1 MSSTDCDRPVSN
13 HRALTE
19 TIRTHLRTLFTAA
32 VAAVDP
38 RTLIAR
44 AISVDHNHLLVHA
57 HESEARTSS
66 IPLPDRVFIIGAGK
80 GAGLLAQGLE
90 AVLGARVRGA
100 RVRGG
105 VVVIPTGVS
114 VDTQRVTL
122 VHGDHPLPGPGSVS
136 GAEQI
141 QALLARTRPSDLLC
155 FCLTGGASSLLVSPA
170 VGLSLADKLAVNRLL
185 LACGADIHELNTVR
199 KHLSQIKGGHLARLA
214 FPTPLVSFILSD
226 VIDDDLS
233 TIGSGPT
240 VPDASTFQD
249 AWNILDRYQLLEQVP
264 ASVFAYLAA
273 GCRGTQPETPK
284 PGDPVFAHVHNFL
297 LGSNRIALAAA
308 ATTAKAAGFLPVVL
322 PSPLVGDTTDV
333 ARQFAAELR
342 RQLVTIRDP
351 VCVLAGGETTV
362 RLTGQG
368 QGGRNQEFALV
379 VARELAGEDRWTLLS
394 AGTDGIDGPTD
405 AAGAFVDGYTVH
417 RARAYDLDPA
427 QVLAENDS
435 YRFFKVLGDLFS
447 PGPTGTN
454 VMDLKI
460 ALLFPS
466 Q

>member
-1 MSSTDCDRPVSN
+1 M
-13 HRALTE
+13 ALTE
-19 TIRTHLRTLFTAA
+19 VTHTQLRTLFTAA

-38 RTLIAR
+38 RTLIGR
-44 AISVDHNHLLVHA
+44 AIAVDHDSLLVHA

-90 AVLGARVRGA
+90 AVLGARVRD
-100 RVRGG
+100 G
-105 VVVIPTGVS
+105 VVVVPTGVS

-122 VHGDHPLPGPGSVS
+122 VHGEHPLPGPGSVS
-136 GAEQI
+136 GAERI
-141 QALLARTRPSDLLC
+141 RALLARTQPSDLLC

-199 KHLSQIKGGHLARLA
+199 KHLSQIKGGHLARFA

-264 ASVFAYLAA
+264 ASVFAYLTA

-284 PGDPVFAHVHNFL
+284 PGDPVFAQVHNFL

-308 ATTAKAAGFLPVVL
+308 ATTAKAAGFLPIVL
-322 PSPLVGDTTDV
+322 PSPLVGDTTDS

-342 RQLVTIRDP
+342 RQLVTIREH

-362 RLTGQG
+362 RLTGHG
-368 QGGRNQEFALV
+368 KGGRNQEFALV
-379 VARELAGEDRWTLLS
+379 VARELTGEERWALLS

-435 YRFFKVLGDLFS
+435 YRFFRTLGDLFS

>member
-1 MSSTDCDRPVSN
+1 VPIDM
-13 HRALTE
+13 ALTE
-19 TIRTHLRTLFTAA
+19 TARTHLRTLFTAA

-44 AISVDHNHLLVHA
+44 AIAVDHDHLLIHS
-57 HESEARTSS
+57 HEHEAQTFAFS
-66 IPLPDRVFIIGAGK
+66 LPERVFIIGAGK

-90 AVLGARVRGA
+90 AVLGARVH
-100 RVRGG
+100 GG
-105 VVVIPTGVS
+105 VAVIPTGVS
-114 VDTQRVTL
+114 VDTQHVTL
-122 VHGDHPLPGPGSVS
+122 VHGEHPLPGPGSLH
-136 GAEQI
+136 GAEQLR
-141 QALLARTRPSDLLC
+141 ALLARTHPSDLLC

-170 VGLSLADKLAVNRLL
+170 AGLSLADKLAVNRLL

-240 VPDASTFQD
+240 VPDASTFHD
-249 AWNILDRYQLLEQVP
+249 AWNILERYQLLAQVP
-264 ASVFAYLAA
+264 DSVSAHLAA

-284 PGDPVFAHVHNFL
+284 PGDTVFAHVHNFL

-308 ATTAKAAGFLPVVL
+308 ATTAKAAGFLPIVS
-322 PSPLVGDTTDV
+322 PTPLVGDTTAV
-333 ARQFAAELR
+333 ARQFATELR
-342 RQLVTIRDP
+342 YQLVTIRDP

-362 RLTGQG
+362 RITGHG
-368 QGGRNQEFALV
+368 KGGRNQEFALV
-379 VARELAGEDRWTLLS
+379 VAQELAGEERWALLS

-405 AAGAFVDGYTVH
+405 AAGAFVDGHTVH
-417 RARAYDLDPA
+417 RARTRGLDPA
-427 QVLAENDS
+427 QMLAENDS
-435 YRFFKVLGDLFS
+435 YRFFTTLGDLFS

-460 ALLFPS
+460 ALLFPKENLAFT
-466 Q
+466 

>member
-1 MSSTDCDRPVSN
+1 M
-13 HRALTE
+13 ALTKA
-19 TIRTHLRTLFTAA
+19 IRTQLRTLFTAA

-38 RTLIAR
+38 RTLIGR
-44 AISVDHNHLLVHA
+44 AIAVDHDHLLIHSQEQHA
-57 HESEARTSS
+57 HTGTF
-66 IPLPDRVFIIGAGK
+66 PLPERVFILGAGK

-90 AVLGARVRGA
+90 AVLGAS
-100 RVRGG
+100 VRGG

-114 VDTQRVTL
+114 ADTQRVTI
-122 VHGDHPLPGPGSVS
+122 VHGEHPLPGPGSLS
-136 GAEQI
+136 GAEQLRS
-141 QALLARTRPSDLLC
+141 LLALKHPSDLLC

-170 VGLSLADKLAVNRLL
+170 GGLSLADKLTVNRLL
-185 LACGADIHELNTVR
+185 LACGADIHELNMVR
-199 KHLSQIKGGHLARLA
+199 KHLSRMKGGNLARLA
-214 FPTPLVSFILSD
+214 FPTTVVSFILSD

-249 AWNILDRYQLLEQVP
+249 AWNILARYHLLAQVP
-264 ASVFAYLAA
+264 ASVSTHLAA
-273 GCRGTQPETPK
+273 GCRGMQAETPK

-308 ATTAKAAGFLPVVL
+308 ATTATASGFLSYVYPM
-322 PSPLVGDTTDV
+322 PLSGDTTDS

-362 RLTGQG
+362 RLTGHG
-368 QGGRNQEFALV
+368 KGGRNQEFALV
-379 VARELAGEDRWTLLS
+379 VAQALAGEDHWALLS
-394 AGTDGIDGPTD
+394 AGTDGIDGPTT
-405 AAGAFVDGYTVH
+405 AAGAFVDGHTVH
-417 RARAYDLDPA
+417 RAQAHGLDPVH
-427 QVLAENDS
+427 VLAENDS
-435 YRFFKVLGDLFS
+435 YRFFMTLGDLFS

-460 ALLFPS
+460 ALLFPKRTGG
-466 Q
+466 

>member
-1 MSSTDCDRPVSN
+1 M
-13 HRALTE
+13 ALTE
-19 TIRTHLRTLFTAA
+19 AIRAQLRTLFTAA

-44 AISVDHNHLLVHA
+44 ATAVDHNRLLIHS
-57 HESEARTSS
+57 HEQETQASTL
-66 IPLPDRVFIIGAGK
+66 PLPDRVFIIGAGK

-90 AVLGARVRGA
+90 TVLGA

-105 VVVIPTGVS
+105 VVVIPSGIS
-114 VDTQRVTL
+114 VNTQRLTL
-122 VHGDHPLPGPGSVS
+122 VHGEHPLPGPGSLS
-136 GAEQI
+136 GAEQLHS
-141 QALLARTRPSDLLC
+141 LLALTHPSDLVC

-170 VGLSLADKLAVNRLL
+170 VGLSLADKLTVNRLL
-185 LACGADIHELNTVR
+185 LACGADIHELNIVR

-240 VPDASTFQD
+240 VPDASTFHD
-249 AWNILDRYQLLEQVP
+249 AWNILERYQLLAQVP
-264 ASVFAYLAA
+264 ASVFTHLAA
-273 GCRGTQPETPK
+273 GCRGTRTETPK

-308 ATTAKAAGFLPVVL
+308 ATIAKAAGFLPFVAPL
-322 PSPLVGDTTDV
+322 PLVGDTTDV

-342 RQLVTIRDP
+342 RQLVTIHDP

-368 QGGRNQEFALV
+368 KGGRNQEFALV
-379 VARELAGEDRWTLLS
+379 VAHALAGEERWALLS

-405 AAGAFVDGYTVH
+405 AAGAFVDGHTVH
-417 RARAYDLDPA
+417 RAHAHGLDPA
-427 QVLAENDS
+427 HVLAENDS
-435 YRFFKVLGDLFS
+435 YRFFMTLGDLFS

-460 ALLFPS
+460 ALLFPQDS
-466 Q
+466 HART